1 MASIGGLSGTTSSSL
16 NGLKGY
22 GGLAS
27 GLDRDSL
34 IEGMTQG
41 TTSKI
46 YKQQQ
51 KKDLL
56 QWEQNAIRGI
66 TDKMI
71 GFADKYLSTY
81 SSSTNLFSNS
91 FWGRNLITAL
101 GANSK
106 YVSVSGTSSTAD
118 TLSILGVKQLARKA
132 QMTSKN
138 PASDRTLETGAIDP
152 LEVQKAENLPGS
164 TIKINY
170 ADKNYTITLPSGKDA
185 DGKEYKYDTVA
196 NIADS
201 LNRAFKDIEVGKG
214 KKLSEVLQVETSGD
228 KIVFKDKENAGNIL
242 KLTGGSALSYLG
254 FKDKPDSEFKELDI
268 TAQGLSSVRDITD
281 DDIYTKTSFF
291 DRIAE
296 KELTFT
302 YNGTSK
308 SIKMPTKEELE
319 RAKNDSSY
327 GKTEQERIMK
337 KLTESMQD
345 QLDDAFGAGRVKVE
359 AKEDGKGHYSLGFQ
373 TTTPDG
379 KMDQSSILSISSGD
393 AGLLGANGAFKM
405 NYGESNRVNMDA
417 KIAESGLAGAKNMT
431 FPATITINGKSI
443 EVKAED
449 TVRTLMDKINEADA
463 GVQVTYQ
470 NSSDSFVFSATA
482 NGASGKID
490 VGGGFAKIFGE
501 FNKTDGQDA
510 IVTVKY
516 AGSDQTVDLIRDSNS
531 FKVDGMT
538 ISVNGEFGYV
548 KDEATGELKLDPSA
562 EAVTFDAKVDEDK
575 IVETVKKMVEEYN
588 EIIELVNKE
597 TGTKPKRDYPPL
609 TSAQKKELSE
619 SEIEAWEEK
628 AKEGLLFNDNDLKG
642 LSNSLR
648 FVLSPADQAALK
660 KIGLTTSSTTSDNG
674 KISFDENA
682 FRAALKSDPE
692 GVKEMFTKEA
702 VKDENGNVVSQAGIA
717 VNMKTAFDKYAKT
730 LGEPK
735 GILIERAGSIKSP
748 ASITQN
754 AIYKQLEEID
764 ARIESLQ
771 DTLKMEQDRYIK
783 QFTALESVIAQMN
796 SQSSWLSQFGSG
808 Y

>member
-132 QMTSKN
+132 QMTSKI

-185 DGKEYKYDTVA
+185 NGKEYKYDTVE

-201 LNRAFKDIEVGKG
+201 LNRAFQDIEVGKG

-228 KIVFKDKENAGNIL
+228 KIVFKDKENAGNIF

-268 TAQGLSSVRDITD
+268 TEQGLSSVRDITE
-281 DDIYTKTSFF
+281 DDIYTKTSFI

-302 YNGTSK
+302 YNGMSK

-319 RAKNDSSY
+319 KAQNNSAY
-327 GKTEQERIMK
+327 GATKKERIMK

-359 AKEDGKGHYSLGFQ
+359 AKKDYSLGFQ
-373 TTTPDG
+373 TTTPNG
-379 KMDQSSILSISSGD
+379 KMDQSSILAVSSGD
-393 AGLLGANGAFKM
+393 VGWAM
-405 NYGESNRVNMDA
+405 R
-417 KIAESGLAGAKNMT
+417 
-431 FPATITINGKSI
+431 
-443 EVKAED
+443 
-449 TVRTLMDKINEADA
+449 
-463 GVQVTYQ
+463 
-470 NSSDSFVFSATA
+470 NSSFGF
-482 NGASGKID
+482 NGR
-490 VGGGFAKIFGE
+490 
-501 FNKTDGQDA
+501 Q
-510 IVTVKY
+510 
-516 AGSDQTVDLIRDSNS
+516 
-531 FKVDGMT
+531 
-538 ISVNGEFGYV
+538 
-548 KDEATGELKLDPSA
+548 
-562 EAVTFDAKVDEDK
+562 
-575 IVETVKKMVEEYN
+575 
-588 EIIELVNKE
+588 
-597 TGTKPKRDYPPL
+597 
-609 TSAQKKELSE
+609 
-619 SEIEAWEEK
+619 
-628 AKEGLLFNDNDLKG
+628 
-642 LSNSLR
+642 
-648 FVLSPADQAALK
+648 
-660 KIGLTTSSTTSDNG
+660 
-674 KISFDENA
+674 
-682 FRAALKSDPE
+682 
-692 GVKEMFTKEA
+692 
-702 VKDENGNVVSQAGIA
+702 
-717 VNMKTAFDKYAKT
+717 TAFT
-730 LGEPK
+730 VTSNP
-735 GILIERAGSIKSP
+735 
-748 ASITQN
+748 
-754 AIYKQLEEID
+754 
-764 ARIESLQ
+764 
-771 DTLKMEQDRYIK
+771 
-783 QFTALESVIAQMN
+783 SV
-796 SQSSWLSQFGSG
+796 
-808 Y
+808 